1 MATADRFDRFTDRAR
16 KVLTLAQDE
25 AQRFNHNYIGTEHL
39 LLGLVRE
46 GEGVAAKVLENLN
59 VELAKVRQAVE
70 FIIGRG
76 ERPVLGEIGLTP
88 RAKKVI
94 ELAIDE
100 ARRLGHNYIGT
111 EHLLLGLVREEGG
124 IASGVLES
132 LGVSLDKVR
141 HEVVRVLSQS
151 SAPSSPQTE
160 RRSGGSKTPTLDAL
174 GIDLTEAARAG
185 RLDPVIGREREIE
198 RVIQILARRTKNNPA
213 LIGEPGVG
221 KTAIAEGLA
230 QRIVKGDVPAPLL
243 DKRVVTLDMGSLVA
257 GTKYRGEFEERLK
270 KVLEELRASRDAIL
284 FVDEL
289 HTLVGAGAAEGAI
302 DAANILKPPLAR
314 GEIQCIGATTLDEY
328 RKHVEKDPALERRF
342 AQVIVAEPTQEETF
356 EILKGLRPRYEAHHK
371 VRITDEALRAAV
383 DLSVRYINDR
393 QLPDKA
399 IDVIDEA
406 SSRVMLRHASP
417 PPELRAARREADD
430 LERDHQAA
438 VAAGTFDRA
447 GSLRSQLDGLK
458 GRIETLDRAW
468 RASLTGKVAP
478 SASLAASASVNA
490 APDATATST
499 DTPSPDVIALPASG
513 TSGDVVQAP
522 IIDAASRAAA
532 PAPRA
537 AASAPSA
544 LVAPQIANRPDERP
558 AVTEEEIAAVVA
570 MWTGIPVMRLA
581 EGETAR
587 LLKMEE
593 VIGGRVIGQEQAIGT
608 LSRAV
613 RRARAGLKD
622 PKRPIGSFLF
632 LGPTGVGKTEL
643 AKALA
648 EFMFGT
654 EDALIKIDMSE
665 FMERHNTSRLVGAPP
680 GYVGFDDGGQLT
692 EAIRRRPYAVVL
704 LDEIEKAHSEVFNI
718 LLQIL
723 EDGQLTDAKGRR
735 VDFRNVILIMTS
747 NLGARQIQT
756 PSSLGFRARGEGES
770 ARAEEEYGLIS
781 AKVDEELKK
790 AFRPEFLNRVDASI
804 VFRPLSQEEM
814 RRIVDLLVK
823 RIISQLREQGHE
835 LSITDEAKDH
845 LIKVG
850 YDVTYGARPL
860 RRAIQTLVEDPL
872 AERLLLGGDPL
883 NAAYVVDLVDGALA
897 VMIREEGGAAATA
910 LPAEAVGAAD

>member
-151 SAPSSPQTE
+151 SAPASPQAE
-160 RRSGGSKTPTLDAL
+160 RRSGSSKTPTLDAL

-342 AQVIVAEPTQEETF
+342 AQVIVAEPTQEETI

-383 DLSVRYINDR
+383 DLSIRYINDR

-447 GSLRSQLDGLK
+447 GTLRSQLDGLK
-458 GRIETLDRAW
+458 GRIEALDRGW
-468 RASLTGKVAP
+468 RASLTGAVAP
-478 SASLAASASVNA
+478 SAGLSGATSVDRSAVNA
-490 APDATATST
+490 APS
-499 DTPSPDVIALPASG
+499 VIALPAPTAADPEG
-513 TSGDVVQAP
+513 QAP
-522 IIDAASRAAA
+522 IIDAASRAAT
-532 PAPRA
+532 PV
-537 AASAPSA
+537 ASGASETAGA
-544 LVAPQIANRPDERP
+544 LVAPQAGNRPDDRP
-558 AVTEEEIAAVVA
+558 EVTDEEIAVVVA

-581 EGETAR
+581 EAETAR

-593 VIGGRVIGQEQAIGT
+593 VLGGRVIGQEQAIGT

-756 PSSLGFRARGEGES
+756 PSSLGFRARGEGEGS
-770 ARAEEEYGLIS
+770 RAEEDYSLIS

-835 LSITDEAKDH
+835 LTITDAAKDH

-860 RRAIQTLVEDPL
+860 RRTIQSLVEDPL
-872 AERLLLGGDPL
+872 AERLLLGADPV
-883 NAAYVVDLVDGALA
+883 NGAYVVDLVDGAIA
-897 VMIREEGGAAATA
+897 VMIREEGGAASAA
-910 LPAEAVGAAD
+910 LPAEPVGAAD